1 MRRLAAVALVA
12 ATVPGCARARIK
24 PVPDIGVTDCA
35 PNASAALL
43 SVDALQCWL
52 RTPHGRWRTL
62 SHDSHF
68 DVLVVQ
74 VEATDLRDA
83 VDVARAF
90 AANQRETFSE
100 ILVYVHEPGHSDR
113 VRTRRVRWT
122 KAGGFEI
129 FDFTAP
135 PGA

>member
-1 MRRLAAVALVA
+1 VRRLAAVALAVA
-12 ATVPGCARARIK
+12 VSGCASARIK
-24 PVPDIGVTDCA
+24 PVPDIGVNDCA

-52 RTPHGRWRTL
+52 PAPHGWWRTL
-62 SHDSHF
+62 SHASHF
-68 DVLVVQ
+68 DVLLVQ
-74 VEATDLRDA
+74 AEATDLRDA
-83 VDVARAF
+83 VDIARAF

-100 ILVYVHEPGHSDR
+100 ILVYVREPAHAGR

-122 KAGGFEI
+122 RAGGLET

-135 PGA
+135 